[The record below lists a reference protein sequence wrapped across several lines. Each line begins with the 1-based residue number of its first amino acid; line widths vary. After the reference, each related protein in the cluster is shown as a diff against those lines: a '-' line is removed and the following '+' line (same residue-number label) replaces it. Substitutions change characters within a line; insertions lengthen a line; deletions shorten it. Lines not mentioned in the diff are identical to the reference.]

1 MGTMRKRFFAT
12 LPDSL
17 ASELPPCLRILRGAE
32 QRAQTLRANDG
43 AAQTNNTHTMNKH
56 TLPQIGVITY
66 GGGINVRHFIANETA
81 KGRVVIFRDGHATVH
96 AAK

>member
-1 MGTMRKRFFAT
+1 
-12 LPDSL
+12 
-17 ASELPPCLRILRGAE
+17 
-32 QRAQTLRANDG
+32 
-43 AAQTNNTHTMNKH
+43 MNKH

-81 KGRVVIFRDGHATVH
+81 KGRVVIIRDGHATIH